1 MNPEEFRNSSSG
13 KVIHTLKDYW
23 AYVPNPL
30 PPNLTWS
37 LVVVSA
43 LSEAD
48 RDLSRLNTLAGAFPF
63 NQTLIMPFIRQE
75 AVLSSRIE
83 GTRASLVDLYAHEAG
98 QLSFLERVDDS
109 SEVLNYVRALEYGL
123 ERVKTLPVSLRLIQE
138 IHARLMENVRGGQL
152 TPGEFRRSQNWI
164 GPAGS
169 TLENATYVPPPV
181 DEMLDALDAMEKFI
195 HAPSQVPALVRAA
208 LLHYQFEAIHPFLDG
223 NGRMGRVLI
232 ILLLHEWRVLS
243 QPLLNL
249 SVYFEAQRREYYTRL
264 LDVSKSGAWEEWLLF
279 FLTGVSTQAVND
291 AVRLESLLSLRV
303 DYLER
308 VRVGRRQERLEQVLD
323 LIFQRPIINVRQV
336 EAAIGIPYMTA
347 ERCIE
352 RLEKTGILREITGKA
367 RNRIFR
373 ADEILAVIEK

>member
-1 MNPEEFRNSSSG
+1 LNPEEFRNSSSG
-13 KVIHTLKDYW
+13 KIIHTLKDYW

-30 PPNLTWS
+30 PPNLKLS

-63 NQTLIMPFIRQE
+63 SQTLITPFIRQE

-83 GTRASLVDLYAHEAG
+83 GTRASLVDLYTHEAG
-98 QLSFLERVDDS
+98 QLSFLELVDDS

-123 ERVKTLPVSLRLIQE
+123 ERVKTLPVSLRLIRE
-138 IHARLMENVRGGQL
+138 IHAQLMENVRGGQL
-152 TPGEFRRSQNWI
+152 TPGEFRRSQNWL

-181 DEMLDALDAMEKFI
+181 DKMQDALDALEKFI

-232 ILLLHEWRVLS
+232 IMLLHEWRVLS

-264 LDVSKSGAWEEWLLF
+264 LDVSKNGAWEEWLLF

-323 LIFQRPIINVRQV
+323 LIFQRPILNVRQV